1 MSLKNRITAAASRAL
16 YSAFNVVGVQLPPIQ
31 YDFVNYD
38 GKDVYSRDAAK
49 LEAYYSNAYRACAL
63 AKARPLAALPVH
75 VYERDSGVR
84 KPAAKRAAK
93 DLETLLRTKWNPLM
107 SAQEGIR
114 WLDMTKDL
122 KGEAFVRVEWRNARI
137 VALWPMSGT
146 PGIEIIRGGSH
157 VFNYGGDKFTAPGR
171 YLENEIVWVKSPILD
186 SDCLHGRSLAEFA
199 ANEVGLSVDLEKFYS
214 HILNG
219 EGNFPG
225 WLETDQ
231 SLKEPEFKKLKQQ
244 LEDGGGIV
252 NSGKIRIFDH
262 GLQYKSTSQSMVDMS
277 LVEQE
282 RWILQQVCRTLSV
295 PPQEV
300 FDLSNATYSNIE
312 QGALNFANK
321 TLMPECAEI
330 ERAFSSVLWSIGL
343 KDCYVQFDMNGLL
356 RGGYRDRM
364 EGYKAAVFSGW
375 MMPAEVR
382 AKEDLPPVEGL
393 DVLFIPSSYNL
404 LNADTGELTITAS
417 HGSEPGSS
425 GEGGAPY
432 SGDGNGDAMN
442 SIHDDMVERI
452 KQRISEAGD
461 TEKTR
466 AFATKVLKP
475 YANACLLARREYDI
489 EADIKEIFEH
499 EGH

>member
-16 YSAFNVVGVQLPPIQ
+16 YSAFNVVGVQIPPIQ
-31 YDFVNYD
+31 YDFMNYD

-84 KPAAKRAAK
+84 KHATKRAAQ

-231 SLKEPEFKKLKQQ
+231 ALKELDYQKLKKR
-244 LEDGGGIV
+244 LEDGGGLV
-252 NSGKIRIFDH
+252 NSGKVRIFDH
-262 GLQYKSTSQSMVDMS
+262 GLQYKSTSQTMVDMS

-321 TLMPECAEI
+321 TLMPECAEL

-356 RGGYRDRM
+356 RGNFKDRM
-364 EGYKAAVFSGW
+364 EGYKTAIYSFW
-375 MMPAEVR
+375 LQPAEVR

-393 DVLFIPSSYNL
+393 NVHLLPSSYNL
-404 LNADTGELTITAS
+404 LNADTGEITVFSNNGGKGVGQA
-417 HGSEPGSS
+417 
-425 GEGGAPY
+425 GEGTAPGDDGGA
-432 SGDGNGDAMN
+432 AMN
-442 SIHDDMVERI
+442 SIHEDMVERI

-489 EADIKEIFEH
+489 EADIKEIFDH

>member
-16 YSAFNVVGVQLPPIQ
+16 YSAFNVVGVQIPPIQ

-38 GKDVYSRDAAK
+38 GKDVYSRDAAN

-84 KPAAKRAAK
+84 KPAVKRAAK

-231 SLKEPEFKKLKQQ
+231 PLKEQDYQNLKKR
-244 LEDGGGIV
+244 LEDGGGLV
-252 NSGKIRIFDH
+252 NSGKVRIFDH
-262 GLQYKSTSQSMVDMS
+262 GLQYKSTSQTMVDMS

-321 TLMPECAEI
+321 TLMPECAEL

-356 RGGYRDRM
+356 RGNFKDRM
-364 EGYKAAVFSGW
+364 EGYKTAIYSFW
-375 MMPAEVR
+375 LQPAEVR
-382 AKEDLPPVEGL
+382 VKEDLPPVEGL
-393 DVLFIPSSYNL
+393 NVHLLPSSYNL
-404 LNADTGELTITAS
+404 LNADTGEITVFSNNGGKGVGQA
-417 HGSEPGSS
+417 
-425 GEGGAPY
+425 GEGTAPGDDGGA
-432 SGDGNGDAMN
+432 AMN
-442 SIHDDMVERI
+442 SIHEDMVQRI

-466 AFATKVLKP
+466 TFATKVLKP

>member
-1 MSLKNRITAAASRAL
+1 
-16 YSAFNVVGVQLPPIQ
+16 
-31 YDFVNYD
+31 
-38 GKDVYSRDAAK
+38 
-49 LEAYYSNAYRACAL
+49 
-63 AKARPLAALPVH
+63 
-75 VYERDSGVR
+75 
-84 KPAAKRAAK
+84 
-93 DLETLLRTKWNPLM
+93 
-107 SAQEGIR
+107 
-114 WLDMTKDL
+114 
-122 KGEAFVRVEWRNARI
+122 
-137 VALWPMSGT
+137 
-146 PGIEIIRGGSH
+146 
-157 VFNYGGDKFTAPGR
+157 
-171 YLENEIVWVKSPILD
+171 
-186 SDCLHGRSLAEFA
+186 
-199 ANEVGLSVDLEKFYS
+199 
-214 HILNG
+214 
-219 EGNFPG
+219 
-225 WLETDQ
+225 
-231 SLKEPEFKKLKQQ
+231 
-244 LEDGGGIV
+244 
-252 NSGKIRIFDH
+252 
-262 GLQYKSTSQSMVDMS
+262 MVDMS

-321 TLMPECAEI
+321 TLMPECTEI

-404 LNADTGELTITAS
+404 LNADTGELTITAA

>member
-16 YSAFNVVGVQLPPIQ
+16 YSAFNVVGVQIPPIQ
-31 YDFVNYD
+31 YDFMNYD

-84 KPAAKRAAK
+84 KHATKRAAQ

-231 SLKEPEFKKLKQQ
+231 PLKEPDYQKLKKR
-244 LEDGGGIV
+244 LEDGGGLV
-252 NSGKIRIFDH
+252 NSGKVRIFDH
-262 GLQYKSTSQSMVDMS
+262 GLQYKSTSQTMVDMS

-321 TLMPECAEI
+321 TLMPECAEL

-356 RGGYRDRM
+356 RGNFKDRM
-364 EGYKAAVFSGW
+364 EGYKTAIYSFW
-375 MMPAEVR
+375 LQPAEVR

-393 DVLFIPSSYNL
+393 NVHLLPSSYNL
-404 LNADTGELTITAS
+404 LNADTGEITVFSNNGGKGVGQA
-417 HGSEPGSS
+417 
-425 GEGGAPY
+425 GEGTAPGDDGGA
-432 SGDGNGDAMN
+432 AMN
-442 SIHDDMVERI
+442 SIHEDMVERI

>member
-1 MSLKNRITAAASRAL
+1 MSFKTKIQAAAGRAL
-16 YSAFNVVGVQLPPIQ
+16 TSALNFSGVYIPSVQ
-31 YDFVNYD
+31 YDFMSYND
-38 GKDVYSRDAAK
+38 TDVYSRDSAT

-75 VYERDSGVR
+75 VFERDGGVR
-84 KPAAKRAAK
+84 KTASKRAAK
-93 DLETLLRTKWNPLM
+93 DLETLLRTKWNPLV
-107 SAQEGIR
+107 SAQEGFR

-122 KGEAFVRVEWRNARI
+122 KGEAFVRVEWKNARI

-146 PGIEIIRGGSH
+146 PEVELIRGGSH

-171 YLENEIVWVKSPILD
+171 YLENEIVWVKSPVLD
-186 SDCLHGRSLAEFA
+186 KDCLHGKSLAELA
-199 ANEVGLSVDLEKFYS
+199 ADEVGLSVDLEKFYS

-231 SLKEPEFKKLKQQ
+231 GLKKPEFELIKDQ
-244 LEDGGGIV
+244 LADGGGIV
-252 NSGKIRIFDH
+252 NSGKIRIFDR
-262 GLQYKSTSQSMVDMS
+262 GLKYKSTSQTMVDMS

-330 ERAFSSVLWSIGL
+330 ERAFSNVLWSIGL

-356 RGGYRDRM
+356 RGNFKDRM
-364 EGYKAAVFSGW
+364 EGYKTAIYSFW
-375 MMPAEVR
+375 LQPAEVR
-382 AKEDLPPVEGL
+382 AKEDLPPVGGL
-393 DVLFIPSSYNL
+393 NVHLLPSSYNL
-404 LNADTGELTITAS
+404 LNADTGEITVFS
-417 HGSEPGSS
+417 NNGGKGIGQS
-425 GEGGAPY
+425 GEGTAPGDDGGA
-432 SGDGNGDAMN
+432 AMN

>member
-16 YSAFNVVGVQLPPIQ
+16 YSAFNVVGVQIPPIQ
-31 YDFVNYD
+31 YDFMNYD

-84 KPAAKRAAK
+84 KHATKRAAQ

-231 SLKEPEFKKLKQQ
+231 PLKEPDYQKLKKR
-244 LEDGGGIV
+244 LEDGGGLV
-252 NSGKIRIFDH
+252 NSGKVRIFDH
-262 GLQYKSTSQSMVDMS
+262 GLQYKSTSQTMVDMS

-321 TLMPECAEI
+321 TLMPECAEL

-356 RGGYRDRM
+356 RGNFKDRM
-364 EGYKAAVFSGW
+364 EGYKTAIYSFW
-375 MMPAEVR
+375 LQPAEVR

-393 DVLFIPSSYNL
+393 NVHLLPSSYNL
-404 LNADTGELTITAS
+404 LNADTGEITVFSNNGGKGVGQA
-417 HGSEPGSS
+417 
-425 GEGGAPY
+425 GEGAAPGDDGGA
-432 SGDGNGDAMN
+432 AMN
-442 SIHDDMVERI
+442 SIHEDMVERI